1 MLGEVKYEFP
11 LATLNRLVGPLNA
24 RRLALARVDEH
35 IDVLQSF
42 CNQNLRMRVMA
53 LNTDHGCYTGSGFPK
68 VEPGKWTRNQC
79 CTVSISTP
87 SEK

>member
-1 MLGEVKYEFP
+1 MLGEVKYEFL

-42 CNQNLRMRVMA
+42 AIRTCECGLWR
-53 LNTDHGCYTGSGFPK
+53 
-68 VEPGKWTRNQC
+68 
-79 CTVSISTP
+79 
-87 SEK
+87 